1 MKNNLL
7 QNMKSGFA
15 NVKELFGIF
24 LSDDG
29 DIVDTYDLYI
39 NSSDRSLAETAKQLK
54 IIEEEQEA
62 SRLSL
67 LGSKEKSISKKRPSS
82 KELKK
87 NFKSE
92 NKVSKEKTTK
102 SRSSHRKR
110 TGDDHILDKQPEK

>member
-1 MKNNLL
+1 MNNLL

-29 DIVDTYDLYI
+29 DTVDTYDLYI

-54 IIEEEQEA
+54 ILEEEQEA
-62 SRLSL
+62 NRLTL
-67 LGSKEKSISKKRPSS
+67 FGSKEKTISKKRPSS
-82 KELKK
+82 KDLKK
-87 NFKSE
+87 NLKSE
-92 NKVSKEKTTK
+92 TKVVNSIK
-102 SRSSHRKR
+102 SRSSHRKK